1 MFCAFLAHP
10 VAIFRLA
17 LVRAGLGLFLACS
30 ILWDLFAANRAIEW
44 HHFRLPASLIEISP
58 GRAWQTPAQNRRR
71 RGDSTAQLY
80 FPFPPFSGG
89 CIRSSL
95 AISRSCCCTLSLSPR
110 FLDGTLS
117 CGQAL
122 RLFLVFSLVCFVAGG
137 LQLAVNV
144 NLACAGWALL
154 TWVIYV
160 LAYTPLKKVSA
171 TNTAVGAVAGALPV
185 LIGWSAVGVELDAR
199 ALALFLILFLWQ
211 FPHFMAIAWLYRRD
225 YGQAGY
231 KMLTVVESS
240 GRRAGWQAVLAA
252 LALIPVSIVPVLA
265 VPGTLSVLYVAGA
278 ALLGLGQL
286 ALAALFWR
294 QRTELR
300 ARLLLRAS
308 LVYLPTLLL
317 MLMLTPF

>member
-1 MFCAFLAHP
+1 MSTSAITIVPARS
-10 VAIFRLA
+10 AIFSRVCDYVELTKPRIAVLELVVVLA
-17 LVRAGLGLFLACS
+17 AGVVATWGQPEPWVLAQAMLGTLLVAAS
-30 ILWDLFAANRAIEW
+30 ASAANQWLERRQDARMTRTAE
-44 HHFRLPASLIEISP
+44 RPLPA
-58 GRAWQTPAQNRRR
+58 GR
-71 RGDSTAQLY
+71 L
-80 FPFPPFSGG
+80 
-89 CIRSSL
+89 SSRE
-95 AISRSCCCTLSLSPR
+95 A
-110 FLDGTLS
+110 
-117 CGQAL
+117 
-122 RLFLVFSLVCFVAGG
+122 LVFSLVCFVAGG
-137 LQLAVNV
+137 LQLAMNV

-160 LAYTPLKKVSA
+160 LAYTPLKTISV

-185 LIGWSAVGVELDAR
+185 LIGWSAVGVEPDAR

-211 FPHFMAIAWLYRRD
+211 FPHFMAIAWLYRHD

-265 VPGTLSVLYVAGA
+265 VPGTGSVLYVAGA

-286 ALAALFWR
+286 TLAALFWR

-308 LVYLPTLLL
+308 LVYLPTLLV
-317 MLMLTPF
+317 MLMLTPY